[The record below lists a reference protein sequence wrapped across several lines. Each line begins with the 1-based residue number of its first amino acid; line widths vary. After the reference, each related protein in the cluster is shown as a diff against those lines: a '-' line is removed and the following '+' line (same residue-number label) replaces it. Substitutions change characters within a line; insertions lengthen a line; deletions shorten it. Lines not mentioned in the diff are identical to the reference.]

1 MSAFGGKADVGA
13 SLILY
18 GQGGLAFAF
27 HYFRTYIISMSD
39 KEKPDKSVP
48 SRMQNLLDML
58 RGRNRGEMTES
69 EIDEAKKLANEIR
82 DEKSD
87 T

>member
-1 MSAFGGKADVGA
+1 
-13 SLILY
+13 
-18 GQGGLAFAF
+18 
-27 HYFRTYIISMSD
+27 MSD
-39 KEKPDKSVP
+39 KEKPDKPVP

-58 RGRNRGEMTES
+58 RGRTRGEMTES
-69 EIDEAKKLANEIR
+69 EIDEAKKLANENR

>member
-1 MSAFGGKADVGA
+1 MSAFGGKADVGV

-18 GQGGLAFAF
+18 GRGRLTFAF
-27 HYFRTYIISMSD
+27 RYFRTYIISMSD
-39 KEKPDKSVP
+39 NKKPDNPVP

-58 RGRNRGEMTES
+58 RRRTRGEMTES

>member
-1 MSAFGGKADVGA
+1 
-13 SLILY
+13 
-18 GQGGLAFAF
+18 
-27 HYFRTYIISMSD
+27 MSD
-39 KEKPDKSVP
+39 NKKPDKPVP

-58 RGRNRGEMTES
+58 RRRTRGEMTES